1 MTSTSIKYS
10 IPAKSELANSEFV
23 SLKIYDFLGRE
34 VATLVNE
41 HQQPGNYEVK
51 FNGESLSSGMYL
63 YKLSVG
69 SSTLTRKMI
78 LLR

>member
-1 MTSTSIKYS
+1 MNSTSIKYS
-10 IPAKSELANSEFV
+10 ILEISELAYSESANSEFV

-63 YKLSVG
+63 
-69 SSTLTRKMI
+69 
-78 LLR
+78 